1 MLNLQVKYSLLS
13 ILIIVLISGCNN
25 SSSDKKQP
33 ALYFCDAEKVRA
45 GEFFTNDTYF
55 LNGQTQSDDFSRSGN
70 FSSKVG
76 GEIKYGIGLKLDNLL
91 PEELIRAE
99 VWCYGNDSSKAQFV
113 VQGDWGLWFANKEI
127 IETDANGWSKYR
139 LEIYIPDIIDK
150 GTLKIF
156 TINEYKKPVYFD
168 DLKIER
174 LDEASLYMEITGLET
189 LELDISDEIYADF
202 LNKRL
207 KAIQRGIILKE
218 EKSFV
223 TATLTSRE
231 KTNDVSIRFKGDW
244 PDHLNTMKW
253 SFRVKFDSGE
263 EWNGM
268 QEFSLQAPVT
278 RGYLHE
284 WVYHQLL
291 KQEGVLAPKYGFV
304 NLKVNG
310 ISKGIMAYEEHF
322 SSDFIADNN
331 LPASVILKFEEE
343 EMWKVRSTNN
353 GKDGDVPVFVN
364 SKIECYD
371 ARKLSRNDSLNTYFN
386 EAKKLLTELKE
397 AQTPVSQ
404 IFDIEQLSKFY
415 ALIDLTNAFHSLIW
429 HNNKFYYHPKTK
441 KILPIGYDGYGSNGV
456 YNWIKKANL
465 MEKFNDLPKGESA
478 MMNMYINVFDDSLFI
493 DRYKFYL
500 DKYVDENFIDGFLK
514 NNSHHIEEMA
524 SYLKQE
530 TSYYR
535 YDKNFLKK
543 NAERIRQVL

>member
-1 MLNLQVKYSLLS
+1 
-13 ILIIVLISGCNN
+13 
-25 SSSDKKQP
+25 
-33 ALYFCDAEKVRA
+33 
-45 GEFFTNDTYF
+45 
-55 LNGQTQSDDFSRSGN
+55 
-70 FSSKVG
+70 
-76 GEIKYGIGLKLDNLL
+76 
-91 PEELIRAE
+91 
-99 VWCYGNDSSKAQFV
+99 
-113 VQGDWGLWFANKEI
+113 
-127 IETDANGWSKYR
+127 
-139 LEIYIPDIIDK
+139 
-150 GTLKIF
+150 
-156 TINEYKKPVYFD
+156 
-168 DLKIER
+168 
-174 LDEASLYMEITGLET
+174 
-189 LELDISDEIYADF
+189 
-202 LNKRL
+202 
-207 KAIQRGIILKE
+207 
-218 EKSFV
+218 
-223 TATLTSRE
+223 
-231 KTNDVSIRFKGDW
+231 
-244 PDHLNTMKW
+244 MKW

>member
-1 MLNLQVKYSLLS
+1 MKYPFLS

-45 GEFFTNDTYF
+45 GEFFTDDTYF

-76 GEIKYGIGLKLDNLL
+76 GDTKYGIGLKLDNIR
-91 PEELIRAE
+91 PEELVRAE

-127 IETDANGWSKYR
+127 IETDTKGWSKYR
-139 LEIYIPDIIDK
+139 LEIYVPDIIDN

-156 TINEYKKPVYFD
+156 TINEHKNPVYFD

-174 LDEASLYMEITGLET
+174 LNEASLYKEITALET
-189 LELDISDEIYADF
+189 LELNISEEIYVDL
-202 LNKRL
+202 LNKRI

-223 TATLTSRE
+223 TATLKSKE
-231 KTNDVSIRFKGDW
+231 KTNEVSIRFKGDW

-253 SFRVKFDSGE
+253 SFRIKFDSGE

-331 LPASVILKFEEE
+331 LPASVTLKFEEG

-364 SKIECYD
+364 SKIECYE
-371 ARKLSRNDSLNTYFN
+371 AGKMSRDDSLNSYFI
-386 EAKKLLTELKE
+386 EAKKLLTEFKE
-397 AQTPVSQ
+397 AKTPVSK
-404 IFDIEQLSKFY
+404 IFNIEQLSKFY
-415 ALIDLTNAFHSLIW
+415 ALVDITNAYHSLVW
-429 HNNKFYYHPKTK
+429 HNNKFYYHPISK
-441 KILPIGYDGYGSNGV
+441 KILPIGYDGYGYNGV
-456 YNWIKKANL
+456 YDWIKKANL

-478 MMNMYINVFDDSLFI
+478 MMNMYINVFDDSLFV

-500 DKYVDENFIDGFLK
+500 RKYVDDNFIDGFMK
-514 NNSHHIEEMA
+514 NNLHYIEQMENK
-524 SYLKQE
+524 LKQE
-530 TSYYR
+530 TPYYL

-543 NAERIRQVL
+543 NAELIRRAIASNEN